1 MNDNLKPRDDRRHRG
16 THSTACK
23 CPAPQYIR
31 PAHYKALSKEH
42 GRALRN
48 LIARDK
54 TTGEWV
60 IRRRVSA
67 DPLFTFLR
75 PQTGRKRAFYPERR
89 NLFDALFILF
99 MNKVDLVTDIVTI
112 NTTRLAE
119 ELSPRDEQGNII
131 PEEAVTVSRVSRLIT
146 ALVPFGV
153 IEEPETEWDVIN
165 NCRLPK
171 HIIITEAGWRLTGVD
186 MDKLRAEQEARRA
199 AIQDG
204 QLSPGETLSLKAARR
219 RWYERCR
226 HQTILS
232 RRTRALEGKQRKKLA
247 GLPFDE
253 RKRQVSEDLM
263 RSMKGQTGH
272 MTHQQFEKLVWSQ
285 LYQLELVSLE
295 PPGTSPPH

>member
-23 CPAPQYIR
+23 CPAPKYIR

-99 MNKVDLVTDIVTI
+99 INKVDLATDIVTI
-112 NTTRLAE
+112 NTTKLAE
-119 ELSPRDEQGNII
+119 ELSPRDEHSNII

-153 IEEPETEWDVIN
+153 IEEPESEWDVIN
-165 NCRLPK
+165 NCRFPK

-204 QLSPGETLSLKAARR
+204 QLAPGETLSLKAARR

-232 RRTRALEGKQRKKLA
+232 RRTRALEGKQRKKIA

-263 RSMKGQTGH
+263 RSMKGRTGH
-272 MTHQQFEKLVWSQ
+272 MTQQQFEKLVWSQ

>member
-1 MNDNLKPRDDRRHRG
+1 MNDNLKPCDDRRHRG
-16 THSTACK
+16 SHSTACK
-23 CPAPQYIR
+23 CPVPQYVR

-48 LIARDK
+48 LMTRDK
-54 TTGEWV
+54 ITGEWV

-75 PQTGRKRAFYPERR
+75 PQTGRKRGFYPERR

-99 MNKVDLVTDIVTI
+99 MNKVDLATGIVTI
-112 NTTRLAE
+112 NTTKLAE

-153 IEEPETEWDVIN
+153 IEEPESEWDIVN
-165 NCRLPK
+165 NCRFPK
-171 HIIITEAGWRLTGVD
+171 HIIITDAGWRLTGVD
-186 MDKLRAEQEARRA
+186 MDKLRAEQDARRA

-204 QLSPGETLSLKAARR
+204 QLAPGETLSLKAARR

-247 GLPFDE
+247 ALPFDE

>member
-23 CPAPQYIR
+23 CPAPQYVR

-60 IRRRVSA
+60 VRRRVSA

-75 PQTGRKRAFYPERR
+75 PQTDRKRAFYPERR
-89 NLFDALFILF
+89 NLFDAMFILF
-99 MNKVDLVTDIVTI
+99 MNKVDLATDIVTI
-112 NTTRLAE
+112 NTTKLAE
-119 ELSPRDEQGNII
+119 ELSPKDEQGNII

-153 IEEPETEWDVIN
+153 IEVPESEWDVIN

-186 MDKLRAEQEARRA
+186 MDKLRAEQDARRA

-204 QLSPGETLSLKAARR
+204 QLAPGETLSLKAARR

-232 RRTRALEGKQRKKLA
+232 RRTRALEGRQRKKLA
-247 GLPFDE
+247 ALPFDE